1 MRQPVSRQ
9 KRSFAKSLRANATDA
24 EVALWRLLRSRR
36 LAQLKFRRQVPIGPW
51 IVDFVCFERRL
62 IVEADGSQHAESNDD
77 RMRDRDLA
85 SRGFQVLRFW
95 NNDILMQSQ
104 SVIEVIADTATLS
117 PSPGELRSPPSPTRG
132 EGKDAKSD

>member
-117 PSPGELRSPPSPTRG
+117 P
-132 EGKDAKSD
+132 